1 MYAIMK
7 TGGKQY
13 KVKAGDTVTVERTPG
28 MKIGQTVE
36 IVEVLAI
43 GEGADLQVGS
53 PFVKGASIQAK
64 LVAET
69 RGPKIVIFKKNRRHN
84 YRRKNG
90 HRQDLAQIEILG
102 INGAK
107 ASKAKQETE

>member
-13 KVKAGDTVTVERTPG
+13 KVKAGDTVTVERMPG
-28 MKIGQTVE
+28 VAVGQTVE

-43 GEGADLQVGS
+43 GEGADLQMGTPYVA
-53 PFVKGASIQAK
+53 GAKIGLK
-64 LVAET
+64 LLAET
-69 RGPKIVIFKKNRRHN
+69 RGPKIIIFKKKRRHN

-90 HRQDLAQIEILG
+90 HRQDLAKFEITG
-102 INGAK
+102 ITK
-107 ASKAKQETE
+107 A

>member
-13 KVKAGDTVTVERTPG
+13 KVKAGDTVTVERMPG
-28 MKIGQTVE
+28 VTVGQTVE

-43 GEGADLQVGS
+43 GEGADLKVGN
-53 PFVKGASIQAK
+53 PFIAGATVQAK

-69 RGPKIVIFKKNRRHN
+69 RGPKIVIIKKNRRHN

-90 HRQDLAQIEILG
+90 HRQDLAKFEITG
-102 INGAK
+102 ITAK
-107 ASKAKQETE
+107 